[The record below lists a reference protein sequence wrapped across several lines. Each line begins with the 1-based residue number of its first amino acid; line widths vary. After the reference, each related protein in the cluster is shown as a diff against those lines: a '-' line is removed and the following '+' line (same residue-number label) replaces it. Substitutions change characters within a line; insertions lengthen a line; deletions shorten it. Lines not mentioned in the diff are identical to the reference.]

1 MNNMCSMNMLFTW
14 DTTNLCVVF
23 RWWHIRSTPGLLF
36 SLLAIIALAAG
47 YECLRSFSR
56 RFERWAASSQSDI
69 PTVTES
75 TPFLSPGRS
84 QPAVS
89 QRAHIIKA
97 LLYAIQNFYAFM
109 LMLIFMTYNGW
120 VMIAVSVGAFVGYLV
135 FGEDTSAT
143 KESACH

>member
-1 MNNMCSMNMLFTW
+1 MLFTW

-69 PTVTES
+69 PS
-75 TPFLSPGRS
+75 TSPQPLPLLSLPPIHASTFLLRREP
-84 QPAVS
+84 
-89 QRAHIIKA
+89 KA
-97 LLYAIQNFYAFM
+97 ETACPVELLLRVRLFCHQ
-109 LMLIFMTYNGW
+109 
-120 VMIAVSVGAFVGYLV
+120 GAANQL
-135 FGEDTSAT
+135 
-143 KESACH
+143 